1 VGLIPNQ
8 ESWGTHV
15 NIAGGAVARNSSSP
29 AAAVRFLEYL
39 SGDAAQAYFANG
51 NSEYPVVRSVHAD
64 NPALAEMGSFK
75 SAVIPISVV
84 AVNSAKAR

>member
-1 VGLIPNQ
+1 
-8 ESWGTHV
+8 
-15 NIAGGAVARNSSSP
+15 
-29 AAAVRFLEYL
+29 LEYL
-39 SGDAAQAYFANG
+39 SGDAAQAYFADG

-84 AVNSAKAR
+84 GVNSAKAR